1 MTTRY
6 APKTPYKFV
15 LNLPAHIADT
25 VHLTAE
31 EHGAYLRL
39 LFAYWRSGPPKDDD
53 RTLARIVGMSIDE
66 WADIRPMVEPF
77 FDVLHGQWLHWRL
90 DEELEA
96 AYDAINKASNAG
108 RVAAKARW
116 GKGKAGSGNNDECEG
131 DATALRPHC
140 ESQFQMK
147 DKEHALRA
155 VQARNTGKPQK
166 PQAKASKF
174 VPRDF
179 EADVRIAERDLGIGG
194 AA

>member
-53 RTLARIVGMSIDE
+53 RTLARIAGMSIDE
-66 WADIRPMVEPF
+66 WAEIRPMVEPF

-108 RVAAKARW
+108 RAAAKARW
-116 GKGKAGSGNNDECEG
+116 GKGKSEGQNNDKCEG
-131 DATALRPHC
+131 DATALRSHC

-147 DKEHALRA
+147 DREHAPHA
-155 VQARNTGKPQK
+155 AAAQK
-166 PQAKASKF
+166 PKARAKASKF
-174 VPRDF
+174 VPGDF
-179 EADVRIAERDLGIGG
+179 EDDVRIAERDMGIGG
-194 AA
+194 GV